1 MAKHIKSFKNSD
13 QAANEMIEGTQ
24 QMQTADYSADA
35 ISDTKAAELAANQLG
50 YKDLFDNMPNGC
62 AYYQLLFDEAG
73 NPVDLKYMKVNSAY
87 AENIGR
93 PVIELIGNRV
103 TAVFPHLTEASFQ
116 WIKPYMDVAL
126 SGKPVAFTQY
136 FDHQDKWYSISAYS
150 PQPGYVVEISEDI
163 SERKR
168 SETKVEQYVA
178 ELAER
183 NRELN
188 ISESRYRGL
197 LDHMNSIF
205 EYHRVITDESG
216 QPVDL
221 EFAEVNPAF
230 EIQTGLKI
238 ADIVGNRLPGIAHG
252 IDKAYW
258 IQALGHVALTGQ
270 PIILEH
276 YLENT
281 ATWHRVSAYSPEK
294 GYVASILEDI
304 TERKKAEVEK
314 SEDQRQVALIERVA
328 SLGAL
333 AAGVA
338 HEINQPL
345 QALKIMA
352 DGMIYWYDK
361 GKEPTMEKV
370 IENCRRISVQ
380 AGYITAILEWMQ
392 DSVNRAWSHTPEQ
405 VDLNK
410 MVKQALNMVQERL
423 RIHSIQLR
431 EHNTC
436 TVSPTVWGDVRRLEE
451 IVIIIL
457 VNAIESLDGVDQAR
471 KEIVITTS
479 CVEKKAVIE
488 ISNNGPA
495 IPDDIIGKIF
505 EPFFSA
511 SKSGAK
517 LGMGLSIVKSI
528 VNTHSG
534 TIQVSSL
541 NQQVTFQIEFPLY
554 ENENS
559 GA

>member
-1 MAKHIKSFKNSD
+1 
-13 QAANEMIEGTQ
+13 
-24 QMQTADYSADA
+24 
-35 ISDTKAAELAANQLG
+35 
-50 YKDLFDNMPNGC
+50 
-62 AYYQLLFDEAG
+62 
-73 NPVDLKYMKVNSAY
+73 
-87 AENIGR
+87 
-93 PVIELIGNRV
+93 
-103 TAVFPHLTEASFQ
+103 
-116 WIKPYMDVAL
+116 
-126 SGKPVAFTQY
+126 
-136 FDHQDKWYSISAYS
+136 
-150 PQPGYVVEISEDI
+150 
-163 SERKR
+163 
-168 SETKVEQYVA
+168 
-178 ELAER
+178 
-183 NRELN
+183 
-188 ISESRYRGL
+188 
-197 LDHMNSIF
+197 
-205 EYHRVITDESG
+205 
-216 QPVDL
+216 
-221 EFAEVNPAF
+221 
-230 EIQTGLKI
+230 
-238 ADIVGNRLPGIAHG
+238 
-252 IDKAYW
+252 
-258 IQALGHVALTGQ
+258 
-270 PIILEH
+270 
-276 YLENT
+276 
-281 ATWHRVSAYSPEK
+281 
-294 GYVASILEDI
+294 
-304 TERKKAEVEK
+304 
-314 SEDQRQVALIERVA
+314 
-328 SLGAL
+328 
-333 AAGVA
+333 
-338 HEINQPL
+338 
-345 QALKIMA
+345 MA

-410 MVKQALNMVQERL
+410 MIQQALNMVQERL